1 MKTQENRVHRAR
13 QPPAS
18 TRSVTVTAAYGGV
31 ADEHATAPPK
41 ILTQSIC
48 AASGV
53 IGRHHS
59 AGQVDQAVLADPGVH
74 SATRPS
80 IIWADNLSG
89 NRLRTA
95 TGASPLGTGD
105 ARLSSHSRDL
115 STARQPMCS
124 TPAHLLV
131 CFSLAER
138 SPTCLRLTPAR
149 SFGWTLHDLRA
160 GCAVCRRLTAW
171 PHRERRLRRAVV

>member
-1 MKTQENRVHRAR
+1 VHRAR